1 MTGLGV
7 PLVASLTDMTDVGR
21 LYSDAPEGLRANMI
35 FSADGAAA
43 IDGRVKG
50 LTCAADQYLL
60 RHLRGYSDAVLVG
73 GATVRAENY
82 GPIRLSADQRE
93 ERAAAGL
100 QEPRLAIVTLSGVLP
115 ESLHSPIDEPLVL
128 LTSRTAA
135 ERNGLRDAFSRQ
147 VLVAGEDRVEIA
159 TALELL
165 RRAGMSRI
173 LCEGG
178 PMLLDEIVRAGLLDE
193 LCVTIAPKLGGRQ
206 PLSPI
211 ATPAMSVPL
220 GLRLRHAVVH
230 DGYLFLRYSRC

>member
-1 MTGLGV
+1 M
-7 PLVASLTDMTDVGR
+7 GR

-93 ERAAAGL
+93 ERTAAGL

-115 ESLHSPIDEPLVL
+115 ESLHSPIDEQSVL

-135 ERNGLRDAFSRQ
+135 ERNGLRDDSSRP

-159 TALELL
+159 TALELFTSG
-165 RRAGMSRI
+165 RGCPESFARAGRCSSTKS
-173 LCEGG
+173 CA
-178 PMLLDEIVRAGLLDE
+178 PGLLDE
-193 LCVTIAPKLGGRQ
+193 LCDDRSQAGR
-206 PLSPI
+206 P
-211 ATPAMSVPL
+211 ATPQSHRDARHV
-220 GLRLRHAVVH
+220 GTTRLAATSRRGPRRLPISAVFALLMCR
-230 DGYLFLRYSRC
+230 GIE